1 MGVRIPRAKRQ
12 IVVVMWLDA
21 VGYIGEPA
29 SEAKP
34 AGCETIGRLHKIG
47 SDHIVIATSTYS
59 DEESGDYTVLPKGMI
74 TSVKEL

>member
-1 MGVRIPRAKRQ
+1 MGVRIPRAKGQ
-12 IVVVMWLDA
+12 IVVVLWLDA

-34 AGCETIGRLHKIG
+34 AECETIGRLKEIK
-47 SDHIVIATSTYS
+47 DDYIVIATSTYS
-59 DEESGDYTVLPKGMI
+59 GEESGDYTVLPKGML